1 MKKLLLT
8 LLFSV
13 FAFGIQASVSDLFKI
28 DDAALSEEF
37 ASLNQLEDI
46 VAAHSDVT
54 FESLMAEH
62 SDLMQSIHL
71 QNDLSNGLLG
81 FYFEP
86 PLGIPSFVWG
96 FCLGLVGIGV
106 VYFMTEDRDETKK
119 ALWGC
124 VASAALTTVFYVV
137 YYVWILSI
145 Y

>member
-1 MKKLLLT
+1 MKKFLLT

-13 FAFGIQASVSDLFKI
+13 FAFGIQASISDLFKI

-37 ASLNQLEDI
+37 ASLNQLEEI
-46 VAAHSDVT
+46 VATHSDAT

-71 QNDLSNGLLG
+71 QNDLSNGILG

-96 FCLGLVGIGV
+96 FCAGFVGLAI
-106 VYFMTEDRDETKK
+106 VYFVTEDSTETKK

-124 VASAALTTVFYVV
+124 IASTALSTIGYVV
-137 YYVWILSI
+137 YAVFVLSS